1 MRKKL
6 LNNLGLKLISLV
18 LAFLLWFVVVQVG
31 DPKDDQDMGEIQVKL
46 VNTEL
51 LDKENKVYEILDNTD
66 TVRVTVYAP
75 KSVFTQLR
83 NSDITA
89 EADMSKLTDINTIP
103 ITFTASNA
111 NVVSIKGSHDVVR
124 LNVEE
129 KASKYVTLVS
139 TSVGEVANGYMLY
152 SLTPDQN
159 RIEVSGPASA
169 VEQVKYA
176 GVEIDVSEATS
187 NLTANVD
194 IKLYDAEGNVVERTN
209 LKRNVDYV
217 KMSAEILAV
226 KEVPVELATTGTP
239 ANGYMATGRVESNP
253 PTVEIAGSAYN
264 LIRIS
269 SINVPAENLDLTG
282 ADNDVIQ
289 VIDIREYLPDNVK
302 IANASFNGKIT
313 ATAYV
318 EPIVEKNL
326 RVSVQDVVV
335 TAVPEGFEAEINE
348 SAEQEFSLEV
358 SGLDQYI
365 APLRQDAVRG
375 AVDIGAWMREQGME
389 TLKAGTYTI
398 PVTFMLDEEIT
409 LHNPPSVKIVI
420 REIEE

>member
-31 DPKDDQDMGEIQVKL
+31 DPKDERDMGKIQVKL
-46 VNTEL
+46 VNTDL
-51 LDKENKVYEILDNTD
+51 LEKENKVYEILDNTD

-89 EADMSKLTDINTIP
+89 EADVSKLTDINTIP

-111 NVVSIKGSHDVVR
+111 NVVSIQGSHDVVK

-129 KASKYVTLVS
+129 KSSKYVSLLT
-139 TSVGEVANGYMLY
+139 TTKGNVANGYMVY

-159 RIEVSGPASA
+159 RIEVSGPKSA

-176 GVEIDVSEATS
+176 GVEIDVTDATS

-194 IKLYDAEGNVVERTN
+194 IKLYDVDGNVVERAN
-209 LKRNVDYV
+209 LVKNVDYV

-226 KEVPVELATTGTP
+226 KEIPIEIDTSGVPAEGF
-239 ANGYMATGRVESNP
+239 MATGEVECNP
-253 PTVEIAGSAYN
+253 QTIEIAGSAHN
-264 LIRIS
+264 LIRIN
-269 SINVPAENLDLTG
+269 SISIPPEALDLTN
-282 ADNDVIQ
+282 ADENVVQ
-289 VIDIREYLPDNVK
+289 VIDVKEYLPDNIK
-302 IANASFNGKIT
+302 LANTTFNGKIT

-318 EPIVEKNL
+318 EPIVDETVQVDVQNI
-326 RVSVQDVVV
+326 SVTNVPTGFDVQ
-335 TAVPEGFEAEINE
+335 IME
-348 SAEQEFSLEV
+348 SGEYRFPLEV
-358 SGLDQYI
+358 SGLNAYI
-365 APLRQDAVRG
+365 EPLRQENVMG
-375 AVDIGAWMREQGME
+375 VVDIGAWMDEKGME
-389 TLKAGTYTI
+389 SLKVGTYDI
-398 PVTFMLDEEIT
+398 PVTFALDENIMLNNT
-409 LHNPPSVKIVI
+409 PTVKIVI
-420 REIEE
+420 NEAE